1 MRLFFVTLS
10 LILISPVLL
19 SEYLD
24 NLELIK
30 VVDGDTIHAEQEG
43 NLYKIRLLEIDAPE
57 MDQPGGPESKTFLS
71 QLLRDGYVD
80 AEITGIDRYGRYLA
94 RLYLKGKDINRLM
107 VQTGYAWVYDEYVS
121 DISFYKDQ
129 EEAKAKRL
137 GIWKNDNALQPWEWR
152 KLRNYK
158 KLEIND
164 SSIACCKICRKGKA
178 CGDSCINKAY
188 VCSKPKGCACN
199 AN

>member
-1 MRLFFVTLS
+1 MLKLTNQIHMRLFFVTLS
-10 LILISPVLL
+10 LILISPGLL

-80 AEITGIDRYGRYLA
+80 AEITGKDRYSRYLA

-107 VQTGYAWVYDEYVS
+107 VQTGYAWVYDDYVN
-121 DISFYKDQ
+121 DKSFYIDQ
-129 EEAKAKRL
+129 QSAKSNKL
-137 GIWKNDNALQPWEWR
+137 GLWKADNPLPPWDWR
-152 KLRNYK
+152 
-158 KLEIND
+158 
-164 SSIACCKICRKGKA
+164 
-178 CGDSCINKAY
+178 
-188 VCSKPKGCACN
+188 SKQSFK
-199 AN
+199 